1 MDNYKNRTM
10 KSITTLFILAIL
22 TSCNFQKSSEKKE
35 DIDTELLSDK
45 ENNSQSDLGNL
56 VSTIQI
62 GVKANKEQLQD
73 FENGIVPWISIENP
87 EAEISQLIEAES
99 IIVPDS
105 EITLLI
111 DYPLNKPAEFV
122 LKSAGKGFT
131 KKQLILE
138 ISKKY
143 HEIYKEEESTAVTKT
158 LPMEKRGSLINRNET
173 DGKYGVWGHDIG
185 DLDLS
190 AIDVYRSENGKIT
203 ISLGVES

>member
-1 MDNYKNRTM
+1 M
-10 KSITTLFILAIL
+10 KSIITLFILAIL
-22 TSCNFQKSSEKKE
+22 TSCNFQKSSEQKE
-35 DIDTELLSDK
+35 DIDTELLNSK
-45 ENNSQSDLGNL
+45 ENNSQSDLGDL
-56 VSTIQI
+56 ISTIQI

-122 LKSAGKGFT
+122 LKSSGKGFT

-158 LPMEKRGSLINRNET
+158 LPMEKRGNLINRNET
-173 DGKYGVWGHDIG
+173 DGKYGVWRHDIG

-190 AIDVYRSENGKIT
+190 TIDVYKSENGKIT

>member
-1 MDNYKNRTM
+1 M
-10 KSITTLFILAIL
+10 KSIITLFILAIL

-35 DIDTELLSDK
+35 DIDTELLNSK
-45 ENNSQSDLGNL
+45 ENNSQSDLGDL
-56 VSTIQI
+56 ISTIQI

-73 FENGIVPWISIENP
+73 FENGTVPWISIENP

-111 DYPLNKPAEFV
+111 DYPLNKPVEFV
-122 LKSAGKGFT
+122 LKSSGKGFT

>member
-1 MDNYKNRTM
+1 M

-35 DIDTELLSDK
+35 DIDTELLNSK
-45 ENNSQSDLGNL
+45 ENNSQSDLGDL
-56 VSTIQI
+56 ISTIQI

-158 LPMEKRGSLINRNET
+158 LPMEKRGNLINRNET

-190 AIDVYRSENGKIT
+190 TIDVYKSENGKIT

>member
-62 GVKANKEQLQD
+62 GIKANKEQLQD

>member
-1 MDNYKNRTM
+1 M
-10 KSITTLFILAIL
+10 KSIITLFILAIL
-22 TSCNFQKSSEKKE
+22 TSCNFQKSSEQKE
-35 DIDTELLSDK
+35 DIDTELLNSK
-45 ENNSQSDLGNL
+45 ENNSQSDLGDL
-56 VSTIQI
+56 ISTIQI

-122 LKSAGKGFT
+122 LKSSGKGFT

-158 LPMEKRGSLINRNET
+158 LPMEKRGNLINRNET

-190 AIDVYRSENGKIT
+190 TIDVYKSENGKIT

>member
-1 MDNYKNRTM
+1 M
-10 KSITTLFILAIL
+10 KSIITLFILAIL
-22 TSCNFQKSSEKKE
+22 TSCNFQKSSEQKE
-35 DIDTELLSDK
+35 DIDTELLNSK

-56 VSTIQI
+56 ISTIQI

-122 LKSAGKGFT
+122 LKSSGKGFT

-158 LPMEKRGSLINRNET
+158 LPMEKRGNLINRNET

-190 AIDVYRSENGKIT
+190 TIDVYKSENGKIT

>member
-1 MDNYKNRTM
+1 M
-10 KSITTLFILAIL
+10 KSIITLFILAIL
-22 TSCNFQKSSEKKE
+22 TSCNFQKSSEQKE

-122 LKSAGKGFT
+122 LKSSGKGFT

-158 LPMEKRGSLINRNET
+158 LPMEKRGNLINRNET

-190 AIDVYRSENGKIT
+190 TIDVYKSENGKIT